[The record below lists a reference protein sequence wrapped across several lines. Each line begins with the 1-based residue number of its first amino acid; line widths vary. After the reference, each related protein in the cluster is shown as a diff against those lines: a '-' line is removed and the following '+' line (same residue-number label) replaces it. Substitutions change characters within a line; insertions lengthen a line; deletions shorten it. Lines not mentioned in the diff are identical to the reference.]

1 MKQVKVTLEW
11 ILELPDDDRYP
22 ADLEEAVELYVQRRA
37 RTPMIF
43 LMKEITITDV
53 EEVMPWEKTSY
64 I

>member
-11 ILELPDDDRYP
+11 ILDLPEDDHYP
-22 ADLEEAVELYVQRRA
+22 ADLEDAVELYIQRRA
-37 RTPMIF
+37 RRPMIF
-43 LMKEITITDV
+43 LMNDITITDV

>member
-11 ILELPDDDRYP
+11 ILDLPEDDRYP
-22 ADLEEAVELYVQRRA
+22 TDLEDAVELYIQRRA
-37 RTPMIF
+37 RKPMIF
-43 LMKEITITDV
+43 LMNDITITDV

>member
-11 ILELPDDDRYP
+11 TVTLPDDDRYP
-22 ADLEEAVELYVQRRA
+22 PDLEDAVELHIQRQA
-37 RTPMIF
+37 RRPLIW
-43 LMKEITITDV
+43 LMKDMNVVEI